1 MVTRS
6 ADTDV
11 MYITVC
17 SDCLDAAS
25 MPQGPQDMCGLTSY
39 ELCMMLH
46 EAGLAG
52 AKGMDF
58 VEIYP
63 DTLSYQTAAHDA
75 CWATLYYLNGLAER
89 KKNEGEQ
96 K

>member
-1 MVTRS
+1 
-6 ADTDV
+6 

-58 VEIYP
+58 RGDLSGYSELP
-63 DTLSYQTAAHDA
+63 DRRT
-75 CWATLYYLNGLAER
+75 
-89 KKNEGEQ
+89 
-96 K
+96 